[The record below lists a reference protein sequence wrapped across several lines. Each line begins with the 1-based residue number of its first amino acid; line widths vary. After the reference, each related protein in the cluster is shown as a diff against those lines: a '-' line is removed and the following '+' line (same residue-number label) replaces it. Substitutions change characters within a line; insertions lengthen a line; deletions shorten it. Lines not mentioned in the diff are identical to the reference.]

1 MILNHV
7 AHPLFTICVL
17 ALPITPLRCW
27 PADSVEEE
35 KEKKNVTKYGGREC
49 KYIFFNFFFVFIY
62 IYIFLFFIYFIM
74 NKSDKN
80 NFGQNKT

>member
-17 ALPITPLRCW
+17 AHPITPLRCW

-35 KEKKNVTKYGGREC
+35 KGKIMLRNMGVENVNIY
-49 KYIFFNFFFVFIY
+49 IY
-62 IYIFLFFIYFIM
+62 IYIFVFIYFFM